1 MARWKRSWKSPGGPP
16 LCDRRA
22 LYIKLMNQDESNVE
36 LRAFVAAHLK
46 LRWSPEQISA
56 RLAETV
62 ATYLWHREAHDR

>member
-1 MARWKRSWKSPGGPP
+1 MARWKRSWKSPGDRR
-16 LCDRRA
+16 CDRRA